1 MVSAADDLKRLKEIE
16 KSIEDVLWT
25 SVNDEDYEKAL
36 AAYEK
41 AKKDLELMEIISGD
55 VEREQ
60 KKLLSYCIM
69 RINDA
74 LEHLERSEGSI
85 ERAEESLKLA
95 EESED
100 LIQILRSK
108 LSMGVTLLN
117 TGKLPEAESYFTDI
131 ILQTQDEIE
140 NKDVIQLY
148 GWTLIIRVNIL
159 LGKSL
164 YNQAEE
170 LANQALGVLSS
181 INNYAGLRAACA
193 LLSRIYQS
201 EGNIEKSELYKQRS
215 DDYDN
220 LAKEH
225 RQ

>member
-1 MVSAADDLKRLKEIE
+1 MVSAADDLKWLKEIE
-16 KSIEDVLWT
+16 TSIEDALWT

-41 AKKDLELMEIISGD
+41 AKNDLKLMEIISSD

-60 KKLLSYCIM
+60 KRLLSYCIM

-74 LEHLERSEGSI
+74 LEYLERSEGSI
-85 ERAEESLKLA
+85 ERAEESFKLA

-100 LIQILRSK
+100 KVQILRSK
-108 LSMGVTLLN
+108 LSLGVTLLN
-117 TGKLPEAESYFTDI
+117 TGKLPEAESHFTDI

-140 NKDVIQLY
+140 NKDVIQIY
-148 GWTLIIRVNIL
+148 GWTLIVRVNIL
-159 LGKSL
+159 IGKSL

-170 LANQALGVLSS
+170 LANQALGVLSGIS
-181 INNYAGLRAACA
+181 NYAGLRTVCS

-201 EGNIEKSELYKQRS
+201 EGNIEKSDLYRERS
-215 DDYDN
+215 DEYDN